1 MNMPVLK
8 TEAVDRGATSR
19 RPPRWCGSAR
29 RKPSFVKATL
39 LPMLGAI
46 AARVV
51 PPLVMLALLLAVWQ
65 ILCMQPGATLP
76 SPTKIWTEA
85 YDLIVDPFFVAGPQ
99 DIGLGW
105 RVLTSLQRVAIGYG
119 LAGLIGIMLGTIIG
133 QSVWAMRGLDPIFQ
147 MLRTI
152 SPLAWL
158 PISLA
163 AFRDSQPSAIFVIF
177 ITAVW
182 PIIINTAVGIRNIPQ
197 DYRNVAAVLRLNH
210 LEFFCKIMIPSAA
223 PYIFT
228 GLRIGIGLSW
238 LAIVA
243 AEMLTGGVG
252 IGFFIWDAWNSSRLS
267 DIVVALVYIGVVGF
281 VLDRIVA
288 GIATIVTRGTSR
300 QLKERSMTPYLKI
313 DHVDK
318 ILHARLARD
327 RGAASDITLTIEQ
340 GEYVSIIGH
349 SGCGKITL
357 LNIVAGLMPVTQRG
371 GAAGEPG
378 GQRARPRPRR
388 RVPEPFAAAV
398 AHRLRQ
404 RPARRGQ
411 GVRRPSAAR
420 RARMNGRCTI
430 SSSCRWRTP
439 RTSGR
444 RKSPAA

>member
-1 MNMPVLK
+1 MNMQAVK
-8 TEAVDRGATSR
+8 TESATPIPVATSEVLR
-19 RPPRWCGSAR
+19 LPAPKAD
-29 RKPSFVKATL
+29 FVKAKLIPAAKDVASKL
-39 LPMLGAI
+39 LPPIIMIG
-46 AARVV
+46 
-51 PPLVMLALLLAVWQ
+51 LLLVVWQ
-65 ILCMQPGATLP
+65 ILCSKPGATLP
-76 SPTKIWTEA
+76 SPSKIWTEA

-119 LAGLIGIMLGTIIG
+119 LASVIGILLGTLVG
-133 QSVWAMRGLDPIFQ
+133 LSVWAMRGLDPIFQ
-147 MLRTI
+147 ILRTI

-210 LEFFCKIMIPSAA
+210 LEFFVKVMIPSAA

-267 DIVVALVYIGVVGF
+267 DIVIALVYIGGIGF

-288 GIATIVTRGTSR
+288 GIATIVTRGTS
-300 QLKERSMTPYLKI
+300 
-313 DHVDK
+313 
-318 ILHARLARD
+318 A
-327 RGAASDITLTIEQ
+327 
-340 GEYVSIIGH
+340 
-349 SGCGKITL
+349 
-357 LNIVAGLMPVTQRG
+357 N
-371 GAAGEPG
+371 
-378 GQRARPRPRR
+378 
-388 RVPEPFAAAV
+388 
-398 AHRLRQ
+398 
-404 RPARRGQ
+404 
-411 GVRRPSAAR
+411 
-420 RARMNGRCTI
+420 
-430 SSSCRWRTP
+430 
-439 RTSGR
+439 
-444 RKSPAA
+444 